1 MLIGDRHDDCLFVVD
16 VTLVHG
22 TGVRP
27 FFVRHFVWVFSA
39 DVVHGGRRE
48 AEPRRPG
55 FHLLELRL
63 HPLRRIVRSVSRR
76 RGTLLS
82 LGRRGGGVRVEGLAL
97 EQPAKVPAGTTAS
110 CFRAR
115 VRRAALR
122 ILPIFPRETPPGFAP
137 KVNPVSR
144 QRILDHLPGP
154 YHIRDGAAYDDRGP
168 VAFRIH
174 RCFRDVLDVLDV
186 RTLGPDDQAVVTA
199 CVDEPLRR
207 MSRVHVQLSRG
218 GSSDS
223 MRMRSPP
230 VRESSGRA
238 EPRADASAAIGTP
251 RTISASLWARRAAVP
266 RHPAV
271 PRSRSNRRR
280 SVEIAP
286 VPRVAAWR
294 PVVRREVIAA
304 VGGSPFPAG
313 VVSVG
318 KVASS
323 GTRRDGSPVPRRR
336 RARTSFDAAPPIR
349 SISRHLPRR
358 PSKLPR
364 R

>member
-1 MLIGDRHDDCLFVVD
+1 M
-16 VTLVHG
+16 
-22 TGVRP
+22 
-27 FFVRHFVWVFSA
+27 SS
-39 DVVHGGRRE
+39 
-48 AEPRRPG
+48 PRRSPPG
-55 FHLLELRL
+55 PPPRVSA
-63 HPLRRIVRSVSRR
+63 PL
-76 RGTLLS
+76 
-82 LGRRGGGVRVEGLAL
+82 
-97 EQPAKVPAGTTAS
+97 
-110 CFRAR
+110 
-115 VRRAALR
+115 RRAALR

-186 RTLGPDDQAVVTA
+186 RTLGPDDQAVVA
-199 CVDEPLRR
+199 AGVDEPLRR
-207 MSRVHVQLSRG
+207 MSGVHVQLSRG
-218 GSSDS
+218 GSDS
-223 MRMRSPP
+223 VRMRSPP

-318 KVASS
+318 KVPSS